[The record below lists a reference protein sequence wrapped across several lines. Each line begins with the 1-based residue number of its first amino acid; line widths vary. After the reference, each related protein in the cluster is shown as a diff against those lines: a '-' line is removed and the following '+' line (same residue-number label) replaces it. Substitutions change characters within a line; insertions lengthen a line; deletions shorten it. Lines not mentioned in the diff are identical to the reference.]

1 MHAPNMTS
9 ALGQAYAFNQHKG
22 SRCDAYRK
30 TLLSRPWRQR
40 ATCRSGFVLRREIFT
55 AHAPRKKARTIL
67 RHRPVQTQATQDQR
81 ITQRCAEE
89 LVQQHVHSNDV
100 VGLGTGVLVN
110 AVIECLAQKTTSG
123 LLQGVRCIPASD
135 VSASEAAFQGVP
147 VTSLAEHPVVD
158 VMFEEVDEIVVQ
170 EPDLP
175 FIAGRLAE
183 PVQPNLLRMRAL
195 LSASKHKIVLIDG
208 VENTSARLRG
218 VLPVLVDADY
228 WEDIGEVLDDIFIP
242 DAEIWRRSVAGYDPT
257 DPRAISSPYLSAQG
271 HNVLDVKFYGPMKL
285 FGDDASYSSIAE
297 EIEKQAGI
305 ITHGLFVNV
314 ANSAAMFTENGIQL
328 FESAAVV

>member
-1 MHAPNMTS
+1 MRRVSQNSLIKALEATS
-9 ALGQAYAFNQHKG
+9 DLQIRLC
-22 SRCDAYRK
+22 S
-30 TLLSRPWRQR
+30 S
-40 ATCRSGFVLRREIFT
+40 SGNFHSACT
-55 AHAPRKKARTIL
+55 KKESKNDS
-67 RHRPVQTQATQDQR
+67 QTQATQDQR

-100 VGLGTGVLVN
+100 VGLGTGVL
-110 AVIECLAQKTTSG
+110 
-123 LLQGVRCIPASD
+123 GVRCIPASD